1 MQLHCKQ
8 LGHTEPLVLLH
19 GLFGSGDNWLGVAP
33 KFAERFRVFMPD
45 LRNHGLSPHCKEMD
59 YPLMAA
65 DVAELLA
72 AAGAAR
78 ASLVGHSMGGKTAMQ
93 MALDF
98 PQCVDKLVVV
108 DIAPRA
114 SPRTHDDIFRALDA
128 LDLAAFKTRQQIE
141 DAFAAEIPSL
151 NLRRF
156 LLKSAA
162 RDDGGKFS
170 WKMDLRSLA
179 ENYDKL
185 CSAVGEGGTYA
196 GPALFLRGGL
206 SKFVCEEDETEIR
219 RQFPAADIETIASA
233 GHWVHA
239 DAPEEFVQ
247 RTLAFL

>member
-72 AAGAAR
+72 A
-78 ASLVGHSMGGKTAMQ
+78 
-93 MALDF
+93 
-98 PQCVDKLVVV
+98 
-108 DIAPRA
+108 
-114 SPRTHDDIFRALDA
+114 
-128 LDLAAFKTRQQIE
+128 
-141 DAFAAEIPSL
+141 
-151 NLRRF
+151 
-156 LLKSAA
+156 
-162 RDDGGKFS
+162 
-170 WKMDLRSLA
+170 
-179 ENYDKL
+179 
-185 CSAVGEGGTYA
+185 
-196 GPALFLRGGL
+196 
-206 SKFVCEEDETEIR
+206 
-219 RQFPAADIETIASA
+219 DIETIASA